1 MEGTS
6 PSLDKGVN
14 KDERQLSK
22 NEANEVV
29 KCCGRWSRLVL
40 VFADCAMSL
49 GRVKRYKHRFVSA
62 QSAEVLCRKV
72 STDVRLKVVG

>member
-1 MEGTS
+1 MNVPS
-6 PSLDKGVN
+6 PWQKSRTNVAF
-14 KDERQLSK
+14 E
-22 NEANEVV
+22 NEANGVV

-49 GRVKRYKHRFVSA
+49 GRVKRYKLRFISA

-72 STDVRLKVVG
+72 STDIRLKVVG